1 MKADDEE
8 GEEQRVV
15 HSRRG
20 EKRGEERKR
29 VILVRGD

>member
-20 EKRGEERKR
+20 EKRGEER
-29 VILVRGD
+29 RGSE